1 MSQDSI
7 AEMYNLCAKDPDAGL
22 ATVRRK
28 TRESGESEA
37 DPLTQFADAMALAA
51 KGLGPTGAPGSAFVE
66 LSEQQLDCLESALR
80 KIREIEETAPGHL
93 RTFLSD
99 DLKPCREAVNR
110 LTAVLE
116 KRRHGKVAVVLGP
129 IKPKFDFCFSEAP
142 LEEKL
147 VGFGT
152 LCQSDP
158 DAGLAMSRWIS
169 PERSP
174 DVPFKPDEVAEQML
188 VLGPDHVAFEPL
200 LYIGRFLA
208 YAEKGLAQ
216 RLRQNPMRGLLS
228 ADAGE
233 VRDHLGLTEEDL
245 GFLEAALREMRQLEY
260 ISRPLAWQ
268 ENDFLEKKVD
278 VVAKVLDKLRP
289 GRTQE
294 ILGKTKLFYFQ
305 GSDRLKV
312 LPDIDQKSARP
323 LLGVFFST
331 EKIARSAVVAM
342 QGHDSQ
348 GRAYLYCMLF
358 QGSFDDLGPD
368 DALGA
373 AGDAGHL
380 YLFDDGT
387 FSTELEE
394 TEESPQEGP
403 ELREKPPPASAA
415 AATTVSE
422 DSHEAAATMPPA
434 VATPPAVTP
443 PHETSVLHAVTESA
457 GPATRAVVE
466 DIAQIGDAG
475 RELVEHLARGRAAL
489 ASLEEVVGALKQLQ
503 NDRARALEHLQGSK
517 ALLRLLGAVACLA
530 IAVVGLAWTGHGLLA
545 FLGLPVALG
554 LAVVLF
560 RLDHMVWMTE
570 KFQAWVE
577 RKRSREP
584 PSSGWLRKI
593 FVSAYLSGF
602 NAIGQWTGGVRNMY
616 ARTGVRCPAS
626 LYWAGIVLIFNI
638 VVVWV
643 GVSLS
648 CIVVPLV
655 IYHLATSKKE

>member
-1 MSQDSI
+1 MGQDNASSF
-7 AEMYNLCAKDPDAGL
+7 YNLCATDPDAGL
-22 ATVRRK
+22 ALIRRAAQE
-28 TRESGESEA
+28 RPGIEA
-37 DPLTQFADAMALAA
+37 EPVARFADAMALVAQGINPA
-51 KGLGPTGAPGSAFVE
+51 GAGEQAGAGPTGP
-66 LSEQQLDCLESALR
+66 QLDHLESALQ
-80 KIREIEETAPGHL
+80 KIRELEEAVPGHFHVFAA
-93 RTFLSD
+93 TE
-99 DLKPCREAVNR
+99 LKPCRDVVNR
-110 LTAVLE
+110 TAAALE
-116 KRRHGKVAVVLGP
+116 HHRPGRVAAILGAV
-129 IKPKFDFCFSEAP
+129 KPKFDFCFSETS

-147 VGFGT
+147 VGLCT

-174 DVPFKPDEVAEQML
+174 DVAFEPDEIAEQLL
-188 VLGPDHVAFEPL
+188 VLGPGHVSFEPL
-200 LYIGRFLA
+200 VYIGRFIA
-208 YAEKGLAQ
+208 YAEKGLL
-216 RLRQNPMRGLLS
+216 RHLRQNPMTDFLS

-233 VRDHLGLTEEDL
+233 VQSRLDLTEEDI

-268 ENDFLEKKVD
+268 EDDLTAKKVD
-278 VVAKVLDKLRP
+278 GVAKVLEKFRP
-289 GRTQE
+289 GRVQE
-294 ILGKTKLFYFQ
+294 ILGKTKLYYFQ
-305 GSDRLKV
+305 GTKRLKV
-312 LPDIDQKSARP
+312 LDGIDQKSGRP
-323 LLGVFFST
+323 LLHVFFSPAKT
-331 EKIARSAVVAM
+331 ARSAVAAT
-342 QGHDSQ
+342 QGHDGR
-348 GRAYLYCMLF
+348 GRAYLHCILF
-358 QGSFDDLGPD
+358 QGSFEDLGPD
-368 DALGA
+368 DTLGT
-373 AGDAGHL
+373 AGDAGSV

-394 TEESPQEGP
+394 TEKSPQERP
-403 ELREKPPPASAA
+403 ESREKPPPASAA

-422 DSHEAAATMPPA
+422 DSHEAAATVPPA

-443 PHETSVLHAVTESA
+443 PHETSVLHAVTEPA
-457 GPATRAVVE
+457 GPATRAVME
-466 DIAQIGDAG
+466 DIAHIGDPG

-503 NDRARALEHLQGSK
+503 DDRARALEHLQGSK

-545 FLGLPVALG
+545 FLGFPVALG
-554 LAVVLF
+554 LGVVLF

-577 RKRSREP
+577 HKRSREP

-602 NAIGQWTGGVRNMY
+602 NAIGQWTGGVQNMY

-626 LYWAGIVLIFNI
+626 LYWAGIVLVFDI

-648 CIVVPLV
+648 CILIPLG
-655 IYHLATSKKE
+655 IYYLATSKRE